1 MRLFELDYLRDPEV
15 IVLKILQDWLDKK
28 GVPVTWKSL
37 IEVLRHIELKELAD
51 QIEQASHQKEMET
64 QLPFGA
70 PGE

>member
-1 MRLFELDYLRDPEV
+1 MRLLELRHPER

-51 QIEQASHQKEMET
+51 EIEQASHQKEMET
-64 QLPFGA
+64 QLPFG
-70 PGE
+70 E